1 MENQITFENIP
12 EKWSS
17 DETALRGAHSVLN
30 DLLEEKYEKRDLDIY
45 LKIRAR
51 ILQLLN
57 SFAERHQLEKYA
69 AYHILIGSSPCYSQ
83 CIDFDF
89 PGCVSIRA
97 QLVGW
102 INLLQKKSKKQN
114 NAFLFQMA

>member
-1 MENQITFENIP
+1 MENQITYENTP
-12 EKWSS
+12 EKWLS
-17 DETALRGAHSVLN
+17 DETALKGAHSVLN
-30 DLLEEKYEKRDLDIY
+30 DLLEEKYEQKDIDVY

-69 AYHILIGSSPCYSQ
+69 AYHILVGSSPCYSQ

-102 INLLQKKSKKQN
+102 INLLKQKTQKTN
-114 NAFLFQMA
+114 NQFVFQIA